1 VKDGLEKM
9 RNRKTGW
16 EVTPSK
22 KWWYLDWVLVETMDE
37 RMFKR

>member
-1 VKDGLEKM
+1 MICEDVFGCSVKDGLEKM

-22 KWWYLDWVLVETMDE
+22 KW
-37 RMFKR
+37 